1 LSDAGWGHQKNAAF
15 EAISWRLFFDV
26 YIYVQKEAEIL
37 YTKNKLREGKKFL
50 RLGHFFH

>member
-1 LSDAGWGHQKNAAF
+1 
-15 EAISWRLFFDV
+15 V

-50 RLGHFFH
+50 RLWHFFTEACLGGKISSFCNFAEMTGLLLEY